1 MDDSQDT
8 IPPGFDSIN
17 KSVPLK
23 NRNRVIIAH
32 MNMNPSQNKFD
43 LLSEQFQENILY
55 FCFLENKIRQFV
67 PRVPELYFRKTE
79 TVLVAA

>member
-17 KSVPLK
+17 KSVPFK

-43 LLSEQFQENILY
+43 LLSEQFKENILY

-67 PRVPELYFRKTE
+67 PRAPALYFRKTE